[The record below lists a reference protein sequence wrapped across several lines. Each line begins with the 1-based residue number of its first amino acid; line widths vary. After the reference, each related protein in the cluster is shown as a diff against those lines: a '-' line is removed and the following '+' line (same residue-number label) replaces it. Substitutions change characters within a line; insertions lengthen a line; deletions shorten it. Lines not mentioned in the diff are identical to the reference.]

1 MTRALVAETGLSDSP
16 TTDLVKTADLCVCI
30 AKDLLLELVAV
41 DGLQLVDLIAT
52 PIKRGTDASYV
63 RLPRPNVRHA
73 AVCLTKTADHVK
85 TAVKN
90 RSPKTADPMKSQSP
104 KTADPM
110 NTADHV

>member
-85 TAVKN
+85 TAD
-90 RSPKTADPMKSQSP
+90 SAKTADPVKNRSP